1 MRLLPFVFIMLI
13 SISTVARSGIISYE
27 TGIVFEG
34 GLTTQLDRLNV
45 GAVYERLS
53 QSGNPGDNNFW
64 DGCDAAGV
72 FGAGA
77 LCSLNA
83 ASYVLKADLQVGSGW
98 NELGVNLISN
108 LAGIQ
113 NESLDAQTESNSG
126 ESGLSSL
133 NGSFQI
139 GFSDEMVDEILYGD
153 NQGIRLGYGFSWLG
167 IGAFDDFD
175 GVIGKWSSMP
185 IVGVEQLSDG
195 RLVRSSLRA
204 RVTAVSVD
212 SSLLPVE
219 APKTI
224 FDDVLMT
231 DGEMGMNFL
240 PGLDSYGFSEGEI
253 VSFRLNVEQRLWTDH
268 APVKVPEPNSIALL
282 IAGLLGMGTFR
293 LASLKEKDS
302 F

>member
-1 MRLLPFVFIMLI
+1 MRLLPFVFIML
-13 SISTVARSGIISYE
+13 ISTVARSGIISYE
-27 TGIVFEG
+27 TGIAFED

-53 QSGNPGDNNFW
+53 QSGNLGDNSFW

-83 ASYVLKADLQVGSGW
+83 ASYASKAALQVGSGW

-113 NESLDAQTESNSG
+113 NESLDAQTTSNSG
-126 ESGLSSL
+126 EPSFSSL
-133 NGSFQI
+133 AGSFQI
-139 GFSDEMVDEILYGD
+139 GFSDEMVTEILRGD

-167 IGAFDDFD
+167 FGVFDDFA

-219 APKTI
+219 TAKTI
-224 FDDVLMT
+224 FDEVFMT
-231 DGEMGMNFL
+231 DGEVGMTF
-240 PGLDSYGFSEGEI
+240 PPSLDSYGFSQGEI

-268 APVKVPEPNSIALL
+268 APVKVPEPHSIALL

-293 LASLKEKDS
+293 FASLKAKDS
-302 F
+302 L